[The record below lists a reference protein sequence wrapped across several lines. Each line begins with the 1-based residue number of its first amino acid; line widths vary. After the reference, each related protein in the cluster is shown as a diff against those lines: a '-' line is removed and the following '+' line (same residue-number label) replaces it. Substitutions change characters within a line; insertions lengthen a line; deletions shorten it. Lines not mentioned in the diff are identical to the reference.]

1 MAFHYETT
9 LHSYYIT
16 QTANIYRRIGD
27 ERFADDL
34 DALARALVLGL
45 WHCHKISDDHVAA
58 INAIY
63 SKGRARPTYLYW
75 ELVSAASAENDIAVP
90 DFFRV
95 LALLD
100 RSLGSTVCREI
111 ISFLRA
117 LLLRLCDDAGIPAE
131 VEYISAAVAALNAV
145 LTAPSPLDCDQ
156 VITPAQNGGA
166 APQQPR
172 DKAPARQPAS
182 GQTQR
187 PTAPEAAA
195 SDKQTKPAEAPEE
208 PAEPEENVEDLL
220 AELDS
225 LIGMTQIKQDVRSLI
240 NLIKV
245 RRLRRENGLATP
257 ELSLHMV
264 FTGNPGTGK
273 TTVARL
279 LARLYRAIGV
289 LEKGTLVEVDRSG
302 LVAGYVG
309 QTALKTQEAIDKAAG
324 GILFI
329 DEAYAMAP
337 EKGSGGD
344 FGQEA
349 IETIL
354 KAMEDKRESLVVI
367 AAGYPEPMERFISSN
382 PGLQSRFGKY
392 FHFEDY
398 TGAELFEIF
407 KMQCARAQYE
417 PDAEALEKA
426 EAMFGDMY
434 AARDE
439 NFGNARDVRNIFEK
453 AVARQSDRVAQMPA
467 PTRSDLLTLTA
478 ADLLGG

>member
-1 MAFHYETT
+1 MAFHYDST

-45 WHCHKISDDHVAA
+45 WHCHKLTDDHVSA
-58 INAIY
+58 INAVY

-75 ELVSAASAENDIAVP
+75 ELVSAASAEEAVAVP

-100 RSLGSTVCREI
+100 RSLDTAVCREI

-117 LLLRLCDDAGIPAE
+117 LLLRLCDDAGLPAE
-131 VEYISAAVAALNAV
+131 IEYISAAVAALNAV
-145 LTAPSPLDCDQ
+145 LAAESPLDCAAT
-156 VITPAQNGGA
+156 VAPARNETSSA
-166 APQQPR
+166 LKSR
-172 DKAPARQPAS
+172 DKAPARQPAG

-187 PTAPEAAA
+187 PEEKT
-195 SDKQTKPAEAPEE
+195 SPAEAASEAE
-208 PAEPEENVEDLL
+208 PAEPEESVDELL

-225 LIGMTQIKQDVRSLI
+225 LIGMDQIKQDVRSLI

-309 QTALKTQEAIDKAAG
+309 QTALKTQEAIEKAVG

-329 DEAYAMAP
+329 DEAYALAP

-349 IETIL
+349 IETVL
-354 KAMEDKRESLVVI
+354 KAMEDKREELVVI

-398 TGAELFEIF
+398 TGGELFEIF
-407 KMQCARAQYE
+407 KMQCARAEYE

-426 EAMFGDMY
+426 EAMFNDMY

-453 AVARQSDRVAQMPA
+453 AVARQSDRVAQMPS
-467 PTRSDLLTLTA
+467 PTRDDLLTLTA
-478 ADLLGG
+478 ADLFGA

>member
-45 WHCHKISDDHVAA
+45 WHCHKISDDHVSA
-58 INAIY
+58 INALY

-75 ELVSAASAENDIAVP
+75 ELVSAATAADAVPVP

-117 LLLRLCDDAGIPAE
+117 LLLRLCDDAGLPAE
-131 VEYISAAVAALNAV
+131 VEYITAAVAALNAV
-145 LTAPSPLDCDQ
+145 LTAPSPLDCEQ
-156 VITPAQNGGA
+156 TIAPAQSGGA
-166 APQQPR
+166 APQQSR
-172 DKAPARQPAS
+172 DKGPARQPAG

-187 PTAPEAAA
+187 PASPEASAA
-195 SDKQTKPAEAPEE
+195 GKEAQSGEAEA
-208 PAEPEENVEDLL
+208 PAEPEESVDELL

-225 LIGMTQIKQDVRSLI
+225 LIGMDQIKQDVRSLI

-329 DEAYAMAP
+329 DEAYSLAP

-354 KAMEDKRESLVVI
+354 KAMEDKREELVVI

-426 EAMFGDMY
+426 EALFSDMY

-478 ADLLGG
+478 ADLLGA